1 MENNQI
7 TKEVANPP
15 LISII
20 IIFYN
25 MPREAPRTLFTLTPS
40 YQKIDEKL
48 YEVLVM
54 DNGSSPQLDEEM
66 VCSMSNNFRFY
77 HISKSHPSPAAAL
90 NEGAR
95 LARGKL
101 LGFMIDGARML
112 SPGILHYVLLGYR
125 TFQDPLITTLGF
137 HLGAKI
143 QFKAA
148 LEGYN
153 QKVEDE
159 LLDSVDWESNGYELF
174 KISCFAGSSRFGW
187 FGPLGESSCLFLK
200 TSLFNEIDG
209 FEEAF
214 DMPGGGLVNLDFY
227 VQASLR
233 PEVELVQILG
243 EGTFHQYHG
252 GAMTGKSG
260 EQRKEEFEKLHAQYF
275 EIRGKRFQIPLKRS
289 HYIGHLPESAYESLK
304 NSVEGIRQLRLSSP
318 GEAENYEKDEIPTGL
333 LANTP
338 KKQRALIIL
347 GMHRSGT
354 SMLAGSLRQTGLNL
368 GNINTKAPHNKKG
381 NMEHPAIMHMQEN
394 LLVSN
399 GGAWDNPPNEITWN
413 KLHLSVR
420 DLFVS
425 SFKEEDIWGF
435 KDPRTLFTIDGW
447 LEVIPN
453 PEFVGIFRNPASVVH
468 SLQKR
473 NGFTIEKSLEL
484 WKIYNQRLLQLHN
497 KYDFPLIEFHQDIS
511 LLTYKLNEL
520 VQILNLPSRQFK
532 LSFFEEKLRSNESQ
546 HFTIPDEINS
556 LYKALKKRAI

>member
-1 MENNQI
+1 MDNNQI
-7 TKEVANPP
+7 TKEATNAP

-40 YQKIDEKL
+40 YQKFDEKL

-54 DNGSSPQLDEEM
+54 DIGSSPQLDEEM

-77 HISKSHPSPAAAL
+77 HISKNHPSPASPL

-112 SPGILHYVLLGYR
+112 SPGILHYVFLGYR
-125 TFQDPLITTLGF
+125 TFKNPLITTLGL
-137 HLGAKI
+137 HLGPKI

-159 LLDSVDWESNGYELF
+159 LLDSIDWENNGYELF

-200 TSLFNEIDG
+200 TSLFNEIAG

-214 DMPGGGLVNLDFY
+214 NMPGGGLVNLDFY
-227 VQASLR
+227 ARASSR
-233 PEVELVQILG
+233 PDVELVQILG
-243 EGTFHQYHG
+243 EGTFHQFHG
-252 GAMTGKSG
+252 GAMTGKLG
-260 EQRKEEFEKLHAQYF
+260 EQRKEEFNKLHSQYL
-275 EIRGKRFQIPLKRS
+275 EIRGNQFQIPLKRS
-289 HYIGHLPESAYESLK
+289 HYIGHTPVSAYESLK
-304 NSVEGIRQLRLSSP
+304 NSVEGIHQFRMSSP
-318 GEAENYEKDEIPTGL
+318 EDAKIYEKDKVPPDFLIST
-333 LANTP
+333 AR
-338 KKQRALIIL
+338 KQRALIIL

-354 SMLAGSLRQTGLNL
+354 SMLAGSLRQTGLSL
-368 GNINTKAPHNKKG
+368 GNINTKATHNKKG
-381 NMEHPAIMHMQEN
+381 NMEHPAIMHMQEH
-394 LLVSN
+394 LLISN
-399 GGAWDNPPNEITWN
+399 GGSWDNPPNEIKWE

-420 DLFVS
+420 DLFIS
-425 SFKEEDIWGF
+425 SFKEEDMWGF
-435 KDPRTLFTIDGW
+435 KDPRTLLTIEGW
-447 LEVIPN
+447 LEVIPDA
-453 PEFVGIFRNPASVVH
+453 EFVGIFRNPSSVVQ

-473 NGFTIEKSLEL
+473 NDFTIEKSLEL
-484 WKIYNQRLLQLHN
+484 WKIYNERLLQLHN
-497 KYDFPLIEFHQDIS
+497 IYNFPLIEFHQNIS
-511 LLTYKLNEL
+511 LLTNKLNEL

-532 LSFFEEKLRSNESQ
+532 LSFFEEKLRSNEPM
-546 HFTIPDEINS
+546 HFTIPDEINN
-556 LYKALKKRAI
+556 LYTELKNRAI

>member
-7 TKEVANPP
+7 TKEAANPP

-40 YQKIDEKL
+40 YQKIDETL

-77 HISKSHPSPAAAL
+77 HISKNHPSPASAL

-112 SPGILHYVLLGYR
+112 SPGILHYAYLGYR
-125 TFQDPLITTLGF
+125 TFKNPLITTLGF
-137 HLGAKI
+137 HLGSKI
-143 QFKAA
+143 QFKAV

-159 LLDSVDWESNGYELF
+159 LLDRIDWENNGYELF
-174 KISCFAGSSRFGW
+174 KISCFGGSSRFGW

-200 TSLFNEIDG
+200 TSLFNEIAG

-214 DMPGGGLVNLDFY
+214 NMPGGGLVNLDFY
-227 VQASLR
+227 VRASLR
-233 PEVELVQILG
+233 SDVELVQILG
-243 EGTFHQYHG
+243 EGTFHQFHG
-252 GAMTGKSG
+252 GAMTGKLG
-260 EQRKEEFEKLHAQYF
+260 EQRKEEFNKLHSQYI
-275 EIRGKRFQIPLKRS
+275 EIQGKPFKIPLKRS
-289 HYIGHLPESAYESLK
+289 HYLGHLPVSAYDSLK
-304 NSVEGIRQLRLSSP
+304 KSVDGIQQFRMEPP
-318 GEAENYEKDEIPTGL
+318 GDVENYEKDEVPTDFL
-333 LANTP
+333 VSTA
-338 KKQRALIIL
+338 KKQRVLIIL

-354 SMLAGSLRQTGLNL
+354 SMLAGSLRQTGLSL

-381 NMEHPAIMHMQEN
+381 NMEHPAIMHMQED
-394 LLVSN
+394 LLISN
-399 GGAWDNPPNEITWN
+399 GGSWDNPPNEINWK

-420 DLFVS
+420 DLFIS
-425 SFKEEDIWGF
+425 SFKEESVWGF
-435 KDPRTLFTIDGW
+435 KDPRTLFTIEGW
-447 LEVIPN
+447 LKVIPN
-453 PEFVGIFRNPASVVH
+453 AEFVGIFRDPSSVVH

-473 NGFTIEKSLEL
+473 NDFTIEKSLGL
-484 WKIYNQRLLQLHN
+484 WQIYNKRLLQLHN
-497 KYDFPLIEFHQDIS
+497 IYNFPLVEFHQNTS
-511 LLTYKLNEL
+511 LLTNKLNEL
-520 VQILNLPSRQFK
+520 IQFLNLPSRQSK
-532 LSFFEEKLRSNESQ
+532 LSFFKETLRSNEPM
-546 HFTIPDEINS
+546 HFTIPDEINN
-556 LYKALKKRAI
+556 LYTELKNRAI

>member
-7 TKEVANPP
+7 IREAVNPP

-20 IIFYN
+20 IVFYN
-25 MPREAPRTLFTLTPS
+25 MPREAPRTLLTLTPA

-48 YEVLVM
+48 YEVLIM
-54 DNGSSPQLDEEM
+54 DNGSSPQLDEEL

-77 HISKSHPSPAAAL
+77 HISNSHPSPATAL
-90 NEGAR
+90 NEGAG

-112 SPGILHYVLLGYR
+112 SPGILHYVYLAYR
-125 TFQDPLITTLGF
+125 TFNNPLITTLGF
-137 HLGAKI
+137 HLGPKI
-143 QFKAA
+143 QFQAA

-153 QKVEDE
+153 QQVEDE
-159 LLDSVDWESNGYELF
+159 LLDSIDWENNGYELF

-200 TSLFNEIDG
+200 ASLFNEITG

-227 VQASLR
+227 ARAALR
-233 PEVELVQILG
+233 PDVELVQILG

-260 EQRKEEFEKLHAQYF
+260 AQRKEEFDKLNAQYF
-275 EIRGKRFQIPLKRS
+275 EIRGKQFQIPLKRS
-289 HYIGHLPESAYESLK
+289 HYIGHMPVSAYESLE
-304 NSVEGIRQLRLSSP
+304 NSVKGIQQFRMESP
-318 GEAENYEKDEIPTGL
+318 AALENYEKDEVPTDFL
-333 LANTP
+333 VSTA
-338 KKQRALIIL
+338 KKQRVLIIL

-354 SMLAGSLRQTGLNL
+354 SMLAGSLRQMGLNL

-394 LLVSN
+394 LLNSN
-399 GGAWDNPPNEITWN
+399 GGAWDNPPNVITWT

-420 DLFVS
+420 DLFIS
-425 SFKEEDIWGF
+425 SFDEENVWGF
-435 KDPRTLFTIDGW
+435 KDPRTLFTIEGW

-453 PEFVGIFRNPASVVH
+453 AEFVGIFRNPSSVVL

-473 NGFTIEKSLEL
+473 NDFTIEKSLEL
-484 WKIYNQRLLQLHN
+484 WKVYNKRLLQLHN
-497 KYDFPLIEFHQDIS
+497 VYNFPLIEFHQDIS
-511 LLTYKLNEL
+511 ILTNKLNEL
-520 VQILNLPSRQFK
+520 GQILNLPSRQSK
-532 LSFFEEKLRSNESQ
+532 LSFFEEKLRSNEPIN
-546 HFTIPDEINS
+546 FTIPDEINN
-556 LYKALKKRAI
+556 LYTELRNRSI